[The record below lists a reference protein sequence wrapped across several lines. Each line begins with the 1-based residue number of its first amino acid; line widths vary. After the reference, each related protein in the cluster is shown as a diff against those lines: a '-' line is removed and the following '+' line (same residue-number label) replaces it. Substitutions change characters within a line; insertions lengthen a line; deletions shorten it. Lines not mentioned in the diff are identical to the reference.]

1 MSIGASI
8 FAFVLSLAGSLIAAR
23 IYETYAKKR
32 DNGEFKAE
40 TTALQLLEF
49 AIAILPKEDRTK
61 FYEQWFT
68 DLVFLDTSG
77 QRLRF
82 ACGLPQAAV
91 ILRTKS
97 LVSIPFVVITKRGNK
112 NVVADLTILI
122 LFPIILLPLA
132 IVLFYSP
139 LESFADKLGMRPT
152 GEFTWCINQDGHR
165 VTCDTTHRPDLK
177 SHPW

>member
-68 DLVFLDTSG
+68 DLVFLDTSR
-77 QRLRF
+77 QRVRF
-82 ACGLPQAAV
+82 ACGLPRAAV
-91 ILRTKS
+91 ILRTKA
-97 LVSIPFVVITKRGNK
+97 LVRIPFVVITKHGNK
-112 NVVADLTILI
+112 NVVAELTILI
-122 LFPIILLPLA
+122 ILPLA
-132 IVLFYSP
+132 IGLFYSP
-139 LESFADKLGMRPT
+139 LESFADKLAMRPT

-165 VTCDTTHRPDLK
+165 VTCDTTHRPDLV
-177 SHPW
+177 SHSW